1 MVRRRISRVFVRD
14 VSHIG
19 RSLQHPIELLGDVQS
34 VGCDLY
40 IHQQGL
46 DTSTPLGRMMFQMVG
61 VFAEFESSMTS
72 ARVKLGVG
80 RVRISG
86 KRL

>member
-1 MVRRRISRVFVRD
+1 MDRRRVNRFLVRD

-19 RSLQHPIELLGDVQS
+19 RSLQHPIELLRDIQS

-46 DTSTPLGRMMFQMVG
+46 DTSTPSGRMMFQMVG
-61 VFAEFESSMTS
+61 VFAEFERSMTF

-80 RVRISG
+80 RVRISE